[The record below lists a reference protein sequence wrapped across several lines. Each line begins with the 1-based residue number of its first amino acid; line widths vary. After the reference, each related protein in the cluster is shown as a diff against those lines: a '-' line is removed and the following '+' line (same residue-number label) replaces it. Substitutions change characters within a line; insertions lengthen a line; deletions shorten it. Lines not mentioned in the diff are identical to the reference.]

1 MKKTL
6 LFGFALG
13 MILSGCNKD
22 EDLNNAGTNGVS
34 FTSYMIGSRATD
46 TAWEPNDEIGV
57 YMQNAGSEGYANVNV
72 KYANSE
78 ADCNK
83 FTSTS
88 PITYPEGGTG
98 TVNFMAVY
106 PYNGDIAD
114 GNYTFTLA
122 DGDLSKNDIMYASAP
137 SIASGVTNVNLTF
150 QHKLSKIILQL
161 KDEQNNTVTGA
172 TVSID
177 NQCVNGVLNV
187 ADGTVSVAGD
197 ATYTSVLTF
206 AEGEN
211 GQYEVIVIPDEGR
224 EGRSIVITT
233 KEGNTYRCPIGS
245 IAFGNSQKYTFP
257 VSLQAPASSGG
268 ETIINL
274 EMGSLNIDDWDE
286 GKTVGWIVS
295 PDTDLTTTKTEKELA
310 TERQLAA
317 NGSVDIQPVSGMT
330 LVATDVYCIEYSRID
345 ASAAATLTVAP
356 LTQRSTDT
364 KEFSLPAGVT
374 EGKIVFAVGAF
385 TGGVTLSSDVDLTL
399 DVSVYSENES
409 EGGDTETPSEPG
421 EIEVWNGSITLEGWE
436 TGQSINYPS
445 DIFSQTTVDC
455 TLRFYYSEKQEGAQ
469 INFAGSETKDATDDL
484 GYVDI
489 PVTETM
495 INKLMG
501 NEWPFLN
508 GQNITITKIVL
519 IQPAGM

>member
-78 ADCNK
+78 SDCNK

-98 TVNFMAVY
+98 TVSFMAVY

-137 SIASGVTNVNLTF
+137 SIDSGVTNVDLTF

-161 KDEQNNTVTGA
+161 KDEQNSAVTGA

-177 NQCVNGVLNV
+177 NQCVSGVLNV
-187 ADGTVSVAGD
+187 ADGTVSVASD

-233 KEGNTYRCPIGS
+233 TEGNTYRCPIGS

-268 ETIINL
+268 ETIIDL
-274 EMGSLNIDDWDE
+274 GMGSLNIDDWND

-310 TERQLAA
+310 TAQQLTA
-317 NGSVDIQPVSGMT
+317 NGSLQIPASSMT
-330 LVATDVYCIEYSRID
+330 LAATDVYCIEYSRAD

-385 TGGVTLSSDVDLTL
+385 TGGVTLSSNVDLTL

-409 EGGDTETPSEPG
+409 EGGDTEIPSEPS
-421 EIEVWNGSITLEGWE
+421 EIEVWNGTHDLGNWNGTSV
-436 TGQSINYPS
+436 QYPS
-445 DIFSQTTVDC
+445 NILAQTTVGSI
-455 TLRFYYSEKQEGAQ
+455 LRFYYSEKQEGAQ
-469 INFAGSETKDATDDL
+469 IQFAGSETINVTDNL
-484 GYVDI
+484 GYVDM

-495 INKLMG
+495 INNLMG

>member
-57 YMQNAGSEGYANVNV
+57 YMQNAGTEGYANVNV

-78 ADCNK
+78 SDCNK

-137 SIASGVTNVNLTF
+137 SIASVVTNVDLTF

-161 KDEQNNTVTGA
+161 KDEQNNAVTGA

-177 NQCVNGVLNV
+177 NQCVSGALNV
-187 ADGTVSVAGD
+187 ADGTVSVASD
-197 ATYTSVLTF
+197 ATYTSVLAF

-233 KEGNTYRCPIGS
+233 TEGKTYRCPVGS

-274 EMGSLNIDDWDE
+274 EMGSLNIDNWDE

-310 TERQLAA
+310 TAQQLTA
-317 NGSVDIQPVSGMT
+317 NGSLQIPASSMT
-330 LVATDVYCIEYSRID
+330 LAATDVYCIEYSRTD

-385 TGGVTLSSDVDLTL
+385 TGGVTLSSNVNLTL
-399 DVSVYSENES
+399 DVSVYSKNES
-409 EGGDTETPSEPG
+409 EGGDTETPSVPG
-421 EIEVWNGSITLEGWE
+421 EIEVWNGTHDLGNWNGTSV
-436 TGQSINYPS
+436 QYPS
-445 DIFSQTTVDC
+445 NILAQTTVGSI
-455 TLRFYYSEKQEGAQ
+455 LRFYYSEKQEGAQ
-469 INFAGSETKDATDDL
+469 IQFADGSETIDVTDNL
-484 GYVDI
+484 GHVDI
-489 PVTETM
+489 LVTETRM
-495 INKLMG
+495 NSLQG
-501 NEWPFLN
+501 GWPYLN

>member
-13 MILSGCNKD
+13 LILSGCNKD

-78 ADCNK
+78 TDNDK
-83 FTSTS
+83 FTSES
-88 PITYPEGGTG
+88 PIIYSGGTG

-106 PYNGDIAD
+106 PYNENITD
-114 GNYTFTLA
+114 GSYTFTLA

-137 SIASGVTNVNLTF
+137 SIASGVTNVDLTF

-161 KDEQNNTVTGA
+161 RDDQNNAVTGA
-172 TVSID
+172 TVRID

-187 ADGTVSVAGD
+187 ADGVVSVAAD
-197 ATYTSVLTF
+197 AAYTSELTF

-233 KEGNTYRCPIGS
+233 KEEKTYRCPVGN

-274 EMGSLNIDDWDE
+274 EMGSLNIDDWKD

-295 PDTDLTTTKTEKELA
+295 PNTDLTTTKTEKELA
-310 TERQLAA
+310 TAQQLTA
-317 NGSVDIQPVSGMT
+317 NGSLQIPASSMT
-330 LVATDVYCIEYSRID
+330 LVATDVYCIEYSRTE

-364 KEFSLPAGVT
+364 KVFSLPAGVT

-409 EGGDTETPSEPG
+409 EGGDTETPSEPS
-421 EIEVWNGSITLEGWE
+421 EIEVWTGPHDLGDWNGTPVQYRSNILA
-436 TGQSINYPS
+436 
-445 DIFSQTTVDC
+445 QTTVGSI
-455 TLRFYYSEKQEGAQ
+455 LRFYYSEKQEGAQ
-469 INFAGSETKDATDDL
+469 IQFADGNETIDVTDNL
-484 GYVDI
+484 GHVDI
-489 PVTETM
+489 LVTETRM
-495 INKLMG
+495 DSLQEG
-501 NEWPFLN
+501 WPYLN
-508 GQNITITKIVL
+508 GKNMTVTKIVL
-519 IQPAGM
+519 IQPAEV

>member
-98 TVNFMAVY
+98 TVSFMAVY

-122 DGDLSKNDIMYASAP
+122 DGDLSKNDIMYTSAP
-137 SIASGVTNVNLTF
+137 SIDSGVTNVDLTF

-161 KDEQNNTVTGA
+161 KDEQNKAVTGA

-233 KEGNTYRCPIGS
+233 TEGKTYRCPVGS

-295 PDTDLTTTKTEKELA
+295 PDTELTTTKTEKELVTA
-310 TERQLAA
+310 QQLTA
-317 NGSVDIQPVSGMT
+317 NGSLQIPASSMT
-330 LVATDVYCIEYSRID
+330 LAATDVYCIEYSRAD

-364 KEFSLPAGVT
+364 KVFSLPAGVP

-385 TGGVTLSSDVDLTL
+385 TGGVTLSSDVNLTL

-409 EGGDTETPSEPG
+409 EGGDTETPSVPG
-421 EIEVWNGSITLEGWE
+421 EIEVWNGTHDLGNWNGTSV
-436 TGQSINYPS
+436 QYPS
-445 DIFSQTTVDC
+445 NILAQTTVGSI
-455 TLRFYYSEKQEGAQ
+455 LRFYYSEKQEGAQ
-469 INFAGSETKDATDDL
+469 IQFADGSETIDVTDNL
-484 GYVDI
+484 GHVDI
-489 PVTETM
+489 PVTEARM
-495 INKLMG
+495 SSLQEG
-501 NEWPFLN
+501 WPYLN

-519 IQPAGM
+519 IQPAEV

>member
-13 MILSGCNKD
+13 LILSGCNKD

-122 DGDLSKNDIMYASAP
+122 DGDLSENDIMYASAP

-161 KDEQNNTVTGA
+161 KDEQNNAVTGA

-177 NQCVNGVLNV
+177 NQCVSGALNV
-187 ADGTVSVAGD
+187 ADGTVSVASD
-197 ATYTSVLTF
+197 ATYTSVLAF

-233 KEGNTYRCPIGS
+233 TEGKTYRCPVGS

-274 EMGSLNIDDWDE
+274 EMGSLNIDNWDE

-310 TERQLAA
+310 TAQQLTA
-317 NGSVDIQPVSGMT
+317 NGSLQIPASSMT
-330 LVATDVYCIEYSRID
+330 LAATDVYCIEYSKTD

-385 TGGVTLSSDVDLTL
+385 TGGVTLSSNVNLTL
-399 DVSVYSENES
+399 DVSVYSKNES
-409 EGGDTETPSEPG
+409 EGGDTETPSVPG
-421 EIEVWNGSITLEGWE
+421 EIEVWNGTHDLGNWNGTSV
-436 TGQSINYPS
+436 QYPS
-445 DIFSQTTVDC
+445 NILAQTTVGSI
-455 TLRFYYSEKQEGAQ
+455 LRFYYSEKQEGAQ
-469 INFAGSETKDATDDL
+469 IQFADGSETIDVTDNL
-484 GYVDI
+484 GHVDI
-489 PVTETM
+489 LVTETRM
-495 INKLMG
+495 NNLQG
-501 NEWPFLN
+501 GWPYLN

>member
-13 MILSGCNKD
+13 LILSGCNKD

-161 KDEQNNTVTGA
+161 KDEQNNAVTGA

-177 NQCVNGVLNV
+177 NQCVNGALNV

-197 ATYTSVLTF
+197 ATYTSELTF

-211 GQYEVIVIPDEGR
+211 GHYEVIVIPDDGR

-233 KEGNTYRCPIGS
+233 TEGNTYRCPIGS

-257 VSLQAPASSGG
+257 VSLQASASSGG

-274 EMGSLNIDDWDE
+274 EMGSLKIDDWDE

-295 PDTDLTTTKTEKELA
+295 PDTELTTTKTEKELA
-310 TERQLAA
+310 TAQQLTA
-317 NGSVDIQPVSGMT
+317 NGSLQIPASSMT
-330 LVATDVYCIEYSRID
+330 LVATDVYCIEYSRTD

-409 EGGDTETPSEPG
+409 EGGDTETPSEPS
-421 EIEVWNGSITLEGWE
+421 EIVVWTGTHDLGNWNGTSVE
-436 TGQSINYPS
+436 YPS
-445 DIFSQTTVDC
+445 NILAQTTVGSI
-455 TLRFYYSEKQEGAQ
+455 LRFYYSEKQEGAQ
-469 INFAGSETKDATDDL
+469 IQFANETIDVTDNL
-484 GYVDI
+484 EYVDM
-489 PVTETM
+489 PVTEKM
-495 INKLMG
+495 INNLIG

-508 GQNITITKIVL
+508 GQNITVTKIVL
-519 IQPAGM
+519 IRPAEV

>member
-13 MILSGCNKD
+13 LILSGCNKD

-46 TAWEPNDEIGV
+46 TAWELNDEIGV

-83 FTSTS
+83 FTSAS
-88 PITYPEGGTG
+88 PIIYSGGTG
-98 TVNFMAVY
+98 NVNFMAVY

-137 SIASGVTNVNLTF
+137 SIASGVTNVDLTF

-161 KDEQNNTVTGA
+161 KDEQNNAVTDA

-177 NQCVNGVLNV
+177 NQCVNGALNV
-187 ADGTVSVAGD
+187 ADGTVSVESD

-233 KEGNTYRCPIGS
+233 TEGNTYRCPIGS

-268 ETIINL
+268 ETIIKL

-295 PDTDLTTTKTEKELA
+295 PDTELTTTKTEKELVTA
-310 TERQLAA
+310 RQLDA
-317 NGSVDIQPVSGMT
+317 NGAVDIQPVSGMT
-330 LVATDVYCIEYSRID
+330 LVATDVYCIEYSRTD

-385 TGGVTLSSDVDLTL
+385 TGGVTLSSNVDLTL

-409 EGGDTETPSEPG
+409 EGGDTETPSEPS
-421 EIEVWNGSITLEGWE
+421 EIEVWNGSITLEGWN
-436 TGQSINYPS
+436 TGESINYPS
-445 DIFSQTTVDC
+445 DIFSQTTVGSI
-455 TLRFYYSEKQEGAQ
+455 LRFYYSEKQEGAQ
-469 INFAGSETKDATDDL
+469 IQFADSNETINVTDDEH
-484 GYVDI
+484 VDI
-489 PVTETM
+489 PVTEARM
-495 INKLMG
+495 SSLQEG
-501 NEWPFLN
+501 WPYLN
-508 GQNITITKIVL
+508 GQNITVTKIVL
-519 IQPAGM
+519 IIQPAGM

>member
-122 DGDLSKNDIMYASAP
+122 DGDLSKNDIMYASSP

-161 KDEQNNTVTGA
+161 KDEQNKAVTGA

-197 ATYTSVLTF
+197 ATYTSVLAF

-268 ETIINL
+268 ETSINL
-274 EMGSLNIDDWDE
+274 EMGSLNIDDWND

-295 PDTDLTTTKTEKELA
+295 PDTELTTTKTEKELVTA
-310 TERQLAA
+310 QQLTA
-317 NGSVDIQPVSGMT
+317 NGSLQIPASSMT
-330 LVATDVYCIEYSRID
+330 LAATDVYCIEYSRAD

-364 KEFSLPAGVT
+364 KEFSLPLGVT

-385 TGGVTLSSDVDLTL
+385 TGGVTLSSNVNLTL

-409 EGGDTETPSEPG
+409 EGGDTETPSVPG
-421 EIEVWNGSITLEGWE
+421 EIEVWNGTHDLGNWNGTSVE
-436 TGQSINYPS
+436 YPS
-445 DIFSQTTVDC
+445 NILAQTTVGSI
-455 TLRFYYSEKQEGAQ
+455 LRFYYSEKQEGAQ
-469 INFAGSETKDATDDL
+469 IQFADSKTIDVTGNL
-484 GYVDI
+484 GYVDM

-495 INKLMG
+495 INSLQG
-501 NEWPFLN
+501 GWTFLN

>member
-13 MILSGCNKD
+13 LILSGCNKD

-122 DGDLSKNDIMYASAP
+122 DGDLSENDIMYASAP

-161 KDEQNNTVTGA
+161 KDEQNNAVTGA

-177 NQCVNGVLNV
+177 NQCVNGALNV

-197 ATYTSVLTF
+197 ATYTSELTF

-211 GQYEVIVIPDEGR
+211 GHYEVIVIPDDGR

-233 KEGNTYRCPIGS
+233 TEGKTYRCPVGS

-257 VSLQAPASSGG
+257 VYLQAPASSGG

-274 EMGSLNIDDWDE
+274 EMGSLNIDNWDE

-310 TERQLAA
+310 TAQQLTA
-317 NGSVDIQPVSGMT
+317 NGSLQIPVSSMT
-330 LVATDVYCIEYSRID
+330 LAATDVYCIEYSRTD

-385 TGGVTLSSDVDLTL
+385 TGGVTLSSNVNLTL
-399 DVSVYSENES
+399 DVSVYSKNES
-409 EGGDTETPSEPG
+409 EGGDTETPSVPG
-421 EIEVWNGSITLEGWE
+421 EIEVWNGTHDLGNWNGTSV
-436 TGQSINYPS
+436 QYPS
-445 DIFSQTTVDC
+445 NILAQTTVGSI
-455 TLRFYYSEKQEGAQ
+455 LRFYYSEKQEGAQ
-469 INFAGSETKDATDDL
+469 IQFADGSETIDVTDNL
-484 GYVDI
+484 GHVDI
-489 PVTETM
+489 LVTETRM
-495 INKLMG
+495 NSLQG
-501 NEWPFLN
+501 GWPYLN

>member
-13 MILSGCNKD
+13 LILSGCNKD

-78 ADCNK
+78 ADCNQ

-122 DGDLSKNDIMYASAP
+122 DGDLSENDIMYAPAP
-137 SIASGVTNVNLTF
+137 SIASGVTNVDLTF

-161 KDEQNNTVTGA
+161 KDEQNKAVTGA

-177 NQCVNGVLNV
+177 NQCVHGALNV

-233 KEGNTYRCPIGS
+233 TEGNTYRCPIGS

-268 ETIINL
+268 ETIIKL
-274 EMGSLNIDDWDE
+274 EMGSLNIDDWVE

-295 PDTDLTTTKTEKELA
+295 PDTELTTTKTEKELA
-310 TERQLAA
+310 TAEQLTA
-317 NGSVDIQPVSGMT
+317 NGSLPISASSMT
-330 LVATDVYCIEYSRID
+330 LAATDVYCIEYSRTD

-409 EGGDTETPSEPG
+409 EGGDTETPSEPS
-421 EIEVWNGSITLEGWE
+421 EIVVWTGKGALVGWKGISIPYTEDML
-436 TGQSINYPS
+436 
-445 DIFSQTTVDC
+445 SQTTVDC

-469 INFAGSETKDATDDL
+469 IQFAGSETIDVTDNL
-484 GYVDI
+484 EYVDM
-489 PVTETM
+489 PVTEKM
-495 INKLMG
+495 INNLIG

-508 GQNITITKIVL
+508 GQNITVTKIVL
-519 IQPAGM
+519 IQPA

>member
-13 MILSGCNKD
+13 LILSGCNKD

-78 ADCNK
+78 ADNNK
-83 FTSTS
+83 FTSAS
-88 PITYPEGGTG
+88 PIIYSGGTG

-106 PYNGDIAD
+106 PYNENITD
-114 GNYTFTLA
+114 GSYTFTLA

-137 SIASGVTNVNLTF
+137 SIASGVTNVDLTF

-161 KDEQNNTVTGA
+161 RDDQNNAVTGA
-172 TVSID
+172 TVRID

-187 ADGTVSVAGD
+187 ADGVVSVAAD
-197 ATYTSVLTF
+197 ATYTSELTF

-233 KEGNTYRCPIGS
+233 TEGNTYRCPVGS
-245 IAFGNSQKYTFP
+245 ITFGNSQKYTFP

-274 EMGSLNIDDWDE
+274 EMVSLNIDDWND

-295 PDTDLTTTKTEKELA
+295 PNTELTTTKTEKELA
-310 TERQLAA
+310 TAQELTA
-317 NGSVDIQPVSGMT
+317 NGSLQISASSMT
-330 LVATDVYCIEYSRID
+330 LVATDVYCIEYLRTD

-364 KEFSLPAGVT
+364 KEFSLPLDVT

-385 TGGVTLSSDVDLTL
+385 TGGVTLSSNVDLTL

-409 EGGDTETPSEPG
+409 EGGDTETPSEPS

-445 DIFSQTTVDC
+445 DIFSQTTVGSI
-455 TLRFYYSEKQEGAQ
+455 LRFYYSEKQEGAQ
-469 INFAGSETKDATDDL
+469 IQFADGNETINVTDDEH
-484 GYVDI
+484 VDI
-489 PVTETM
+489 PVTEARM
-495 INKLMG
+495 SSLQG
-501 NEWPFLN
+501 GWPYLN
-508 GQNITITKIVL
+508 GQNITVTRIVL
-519 IQPAGM
+519 IQPAEV

>member
-13 MILSGCNKD
+13 LILSGCNKD

-57 YMQNAGSEGYANVNV
+57 YMQNAGTEGYANVNV

-122 DGDLSKNDIMYASAP
+122 DGDLSENDIMYASAP

-161 KDEQNNTVTGA
+161 KDEQNNAVTGA

-177 NQCVNGVLNV
+177 NQCVSGALNV
-187 ADGTVSVAGD
+187 ADGTVSVASD
-197 ATYTSVLTF
+197 ATYTSVLAF

-233 KEGNTYRCPIGS
+233 TEGKTYRCPVGS

-274 EMGSLNIDDWDE
+274 EMGSLNIDNWDE

-295 PDTDLTTTKTEKELA
+295 LDTDLTTTKTEKELA
-310 TERQLAA
+310 TAQQLTA
-317 NGSVDIQPVSGMT
+317 NGSLQIPASSMT
-330 LVATDVYCIEYSRID
+330 LAATDVYCIEYSRTD

-385 TGGVTLSSDVDLTL
+385 TGGVTLSSNVNLTL
-399 DVSVYSENES
+399 DVSVYSKNES
-409 EGGDTETPSEPG
+409 EGGDTETPSVPG
-421 EIEVWNGSITLEGWE
+421 EIEVWNGTHDLGNWNGTSV
-436 TGQSINYPS
+436 QYPS
-445 DIFSQTTVDC
+445 NILAQTTVGSI
-455 TLRFYYSEKQEGAQ
+455 LRFYYSEKQEGAQ
-469 INFAGSETKDATDDL
+469 IQFADGSETIDVTDNL
-484 GYVDI
+484 GHVDI
-489 PVTETM
+489 LVTETRM
-495 INKLMG
+495 NSLQG
-501 NEWPFLN
+501 GWPYLN

>member
-1 MKKTL
+1 
-6 LFGFALG
+6 
-13 MILSGCNKD
+13 
-22 EDLNNAGTNGVS
+22 
-34 FTSYMIGSRATD
+34 MIGSRATD

-98 TVNFMAVY
+98 TVRFMAVY

-122 DGDLSKNDIMYASAP
+122 DGDLSENDIMYASAP
-137 SIASGVTNVNLTF
+137 SITSGVTNVNLTF

-161 KDEQNNTVTGA
+161 KDEQNNAVTDA

-177 NQCVNGVLNV
+177 NQCVNGALNV
-187 ADGTVSVAGD
+187 ADGTVSVASD
-197 ATYTSVLTF
+197 ATYTSVLAF

-211 GQYEVIVIPDEGR
+211 GQYEVIVIPDDGR

-233 KEGNTYRCPIGS
+233 TEGNTYRCPIGS

-274 EMGSLNIDDWDE
+274 EMGPLNIDDWDE

-295 PDTDLTTTKTEKELA
+295 PDTELTTTKTEKELVTA
-310 TERQLAA
+310 QQLTA
-317 NGSVDIQPVSGMT
+317 NGSLQIPASSMT
-330 LVATDVYCIEYSRID
+330 LAATDVYCIEYSRTD

-364 KEFSLPAGVT
+364 KVFSLPAGVP

-385 TGGVTLSSDVDLTL
+385 TGGVTLSSDVNLTL

-421 EIEVWNGSITLEGWE
+421 EIEVW
-436 TGQSINYPS
+436 TGTRALVDWGTGI
-445 DIFSQTTVDC
+445 DIPYTVDMLSQTTVGC
-455 TLRFYYSEKQEGAQ
+455 TLRFYYTERQEGAQ
-469 INFAGSETKDATDDL
+469 IQFANSKTIDVTGNL
-484 GYVDI
+484 GYVDM

-495 INKLMG
+495 ISNLTGKG
-501 NEWPFLN
+501 WLN
-508 GQNITITKIVL
+508 GKNMTVTKIVL
-519 IQPAGM
+519 IQPAEV

>member
-13 MILSGCNKD
+13 LILSGCNKD

-78 ADCNK
+78 VDNNK
-83 FTSTS
+83 FISAS

-98 TVNFMAVY
+98 TVSFMAVY
-106 PYNGDIAD
+106 PYNGNITD

-122 DGDLSKNDIMYASAP
+122 DGDLSENDIMYASAP
-137 SIASGVTNVNLTF
+137 SIASGVTNVDLTF

-161 KDEQNNTVTGA
+161 RDEQNNAVTGA
-172 TVSID
+172 TVRID

-187 ADGTVSVAGD
+187 ADGVVSVAAD

-233 KEGNTYRCPIGS
+233 TEGNTYRCPIGS

-274 EMGSLNIDDWDE
+274 EMGSLNIDDWND

-295 PDTDLTTTKTEKELA
+295 PNTDLTTTKTEKELA
-310 TERQLAA
+310 IAQQLTA
-317 NGSVDIQPVSGMT
+317 NGSLQIPASSMT
-330 LVATDVYCIEYSRID
+330 LAATDVYCIEYSRTD

-364 KEFSLPAGVT
+364 KEFSLPLDVT

-385 TGGVTLSSDVDLTL
+385 TGGVTLSSNVDLTL

-409 EGGDTETPSEPG
+409 EGGDTETPSEPS
-421 EIEVWNGSITLEGWE
+421 EIVIWTGTHDLVNWNGKSVQYSSNILA
-436 TGQSINYPS
+436 
-445 DIFSQTTVDC
+445 QTTVGSI
-455 TLRFYYSEKQEGAQ
+455 LRFYYSKKQEGAQ
-469 INFAGSETKDATDDL
+469 IQFANSKTIDVTDNL
-484 GYVDI
+484 EYVDM
-489 PVTETM
+489 PVTQEM
-495 INKLMG
+495 ITTLTE
-501 NEWPFLN
+501 NEWTYLN
-508 GQNITITKIVL
+508 GKNMTVTKIVL
-519 IQPAGM
+519 IRPAEA

>member
-13 MILSGCNKD
+13 LILSGCNKD

-83 FTSTS
+83 FTSAS

-122 DGDLSKNDIMYASAP
+122 DDDLSENDIMYASVP

-161 KDEQNNTVTGA
+161 KDEQNNAVTGA

-177 NQCVNGVLNV
+177 NQCVNGALNV

-233 KEGNTYRCPIGS
+233 TEGNTYRCPIGS

-274 EMGSLNIDDWDE
+274 GMGSLNIDDWND

-295 PDTDLTTTKTEKELA
+295 PDTELTTTKTEKELA
-310 TERQLAA
+310 TTQQLTA

-330 LVATDVYCIEYSRID
+330 LVATDVYCIEYSRTD
-345 ASAAATLTVAP
+345 ASAAATFTVAP

-364 KEFSLPAGVT
+364 KEFSLPLGVT

-385 TGGVTLSSDVDLTL
+385 TGGVTLSSNVDLTL

-409 EGGDTETPSEPG
+409 EGGDTETPSEPS
-421 EIEVWNGSITLEGWE
+421 EIEIWTGTLVFGDWAKGESIHYT
-436 TGQSINYPS
+436 S
-445 DIFSQTTVDC
+445 DILSNTALGC
-455 TLRFYYSEKQEGAQ
+455 KLRFYYSDMQEGAQ
-469 INFAGSETKDATDDL
+469 VNFLGKLMDVVDDGL
-484 GYVDI
+484 GYADM
-489 PVTETM
+489 PVTQEM
-495 INKLMG
+495 ITTLTG
-501 NEWPFLN
+501 NEWPYLN
-508 GQNITITKIVL
+508 GKNMTVTKIVL
-519 IQPAGM
+519 IQPAEV

>member
-13 MILSGCNKD
+13 LILSGCNKD

-78 ADCNK
+78 ADCNE

-98 TVNFMAVY
+98 TVKFMAVY
-106 PYNGDIAD
+106 PYNGNITD

-122 DGDLSKNDIMYASAP
+122 DGDLSENDIMYASAP
-137 SIASGVTNVNLTF
+137 SIASGVTNVDLTF

-161 KDEQNNTVTGA
+161 KDEQNNAVTGA
-172 TVSID
+172 TVRID
-177 NQCVNGVLNV
+177 NQCVSGALNV
-187 ADGTVSVAGD
+187 ADGVVSVAAD
-197 ATYTSVLTF
+197 ATYTSELTF

-233 KEGNTYRCPIGS
+233 TEGKIYRCPVGN
-245 IAFGNSQKYTFP
+245 IAFGNSRKYTFP

-268 ETIINL
+268 ETIIKL
-274 EMGSLNIDDWDE
+274 EMVSLNIDDWDE

-295 PDTDLTTTKTEKELA
+295 PDTELTTTKTKKELA
-310 TERQLAA
+310 TAQQLAA

-330 LVATDVYCIEYSRID
+330 LAATDVYCIEYSKTD

-409 EGGDTETPSEPG
+409 EGGDTETPSEPS
-421 EIEVWNGSITLEGWE
+421 EIEVW
-436 TGQSINYPS
+436 TGTRALVDWGTGINIPYTE
-445 DIFSQTTVDC
+445 DMLSQTTVGC
-455 TLRFYYSEKQEGAQ
+455 TLRFYYSERQDGAQ
-469 INFAGSETKDATDDL
+469 IQFADSETIDVTDNL
-484 GYVDI
+484 EYVDM
-489 PVTETM
+489 PVTEKM
-495 INKLMG
+495 ISNLTG
-501 NEWPFLN
+501 DGWLN
-508 GQNITITKIVL
+508 GQNITVTKIVL
-519 IQPAGM
+519 IQPAEV

>member
-13 MILSGCNKD
+13 LILSGCNKD

-78 ADCNK
+78 AACNK

-98 TVNFMAVY
+98 TVSFMAVY

-122 DGDLSKNDIMYASAP
+122 DGDLSKNDIMYADAP
-137 SIASGVTNVNLTF
+137 SIASGVTNVDLTF

-161 KDEQNNTVTGA
+161 KDEQNNAVKGA
-172 TVSID
+172 TVRID

-187 ADGTVSVAGD
+187 ADGTVSVASD
-197 ATYTSVLTF
+197 AAYTSVLTF

-233 KEGNTYRCPIGS
+233 KEEKTYRCPVGN

-268 ETIINL
+268 ETIIKL
-274 EMGSLNIDDWDE
+274 EMGSLDIDDWGE

-295 PDTDLTTTKTEKELA
+295 PDTELTTTKTEKELA
-310 TERQLAA
+310 TAKQLAA
-317 NGSVDIQPVSGMT
+317 NGSVDIHPVSSMT
-330 LVATDVYCIEYSRID
+330 LAATDVYCIEYSRTTD

-409 EGGDTETPSEPG
+409 EGGDTETPSEPS
-421 EIEVWNGSITLEGWE
+421 EIEVWTGPHDLVNWNGTSVQYRSNILA
-436 TGQSINYPS
+436 
-445 DIFSQTTVDC
+445 QTTVGSI
-455 TLRFYYSEKQEGAQ
+455 LRFYYSEKQEGAQ
-469 INFAGSETKDATDDL
+469 IQFAGETIDVTDDL
-484 GYVDI
+484 EYVDM
-489 PVTETM
+489 PVTQEM
-495 INKLMG
+495 ITTLTDD
-501 NEWPFLN
+501 EWTFLN
-508 GQNITITKIVL
+508 GQNITVTRIVLL
-519 IQPAGM
+519 IQPAEV

>member
-13 MILSGCNKD
+13 LILSGCNKD

-122 DGDLSKNDIMYASAP
+122 DGDLSKNDIMYAATP
-137 SIASGVTNVNLTF
+137 SIDSGVTNVSLTF

-161 KDEQNNTVTGA
+161 KDEQNNAVTGA
-172 TVSID
+172 TVRID
-177 NQCVNGVLNV
+177 NQCVSGALNV
-187 ADGTVSVAGD
+187 ADGTVSVASD
-197 ATYTSVLTF
+197 ATYTSELTF

-233 KEGNTYRCPIGS
+233 TGGKTYRCPVGS

-295 PDTDLTTTKTEKELA
+295 PDTKLTTTKTEKELA
-310 TERQLAA
+310 TAQQLTA
-317 NGSVDIQPVSGMT
+317 NGSLQIPASSMT
-330 LVATDVYCIEYSRID
+330 LAATDVYCIEYSRID

-409 EGGDTETPSEPG
+409 EGGDTETPSEPS
-421 EIEVWNGSITLEGWE
+421 EIEIWTGPHDLGDWNGTPV
-436 TGQSINYPS
+436 QYPS
-445 DIFSQTTVDC
+445 NILAQTTVGSI
-455 TLRFYYSEKQEGAQ
+455 LRFYYSEKQEGAQ
-469 INFAGSETKDATDDL
+469 IQFADGNETIDVTDNL
-484 GYVDI
+484 GHVDI
-489 PVTETM
+489 LVTETRM
-495 INKLMG
+495 DSLQEG
-501 NEWPFLN
+501 WPYLN
-508 GQNITITKIVL
+508 GKNMTVTKIVL
-519 IQPAGM
+519 IQPAEV

>member
-13 MILSGCNKD
+13 LILSGCNKD

-88 PITYPEGGTG
+88 PITYSGGGTG
-98 TVNFMAVY
+98 TVSFMAVY
-106 PYNGDIAD
+106 PYNGNITD

-137 SIASGVTNVNLTF
+137 SIASGVTNVDLTF

-161 KDEQNNTVTGA
+161 KDEQNNAVTGA

-177 NQCVNGVLNV
+177 NQCVSGVLNV
-187 ADGTVSVAGD
+187 ADGTVSVASD
-197 ATYTSVLTF
+197 ATYTSVLAF

-233 KEGNTYRCPIGS
+233 TEGKTYRCPVGS

-257 VSLQAPASSGG
+257 VYLQAPASSGG

-274 EMGSLNIDDWDE
+274 EMGSLNIDNWDE

-310 TERQLAA
+310 TAQQLTA
-317 NGSVDIQPVSGMT
+317 NGSLQIPVSSMT
-330 LVATDVYCIEYSRID
+330 LAATDVYCIEYSRTD

-385 TGGVTLSSDVDLTL
+385 TGGVTLSSNVNLTL
-399 DVSVYSENES
+399 DVSVYSKNES
-409 EGGDTETPSEPG
+409 EGGDTETPSVPG
-421 EIEVWNGSITLEGWE
+421 EIEVWNGTHDLGNWNGTSV
-436 TGQSINYPS
+436 QYPS
-445 DIFSQTTVDC
+445 NILAQTTVGSI
-455 TLRFYYSEKQEGAQ
+455 LRFYYSEKQEGAQ
-469 INFAGSETKDATDDL
+469 IQFADGSETIDVTDNL
-484 GYVDI
+484 GHVDI
-489 PVTETM
+489 LVTEIRM
-495 INKLMG
+495 NSLQG
-501 NEWPFLN
+501 GWPYLN

>member
-13 MILSGCNKD
+13 LILSGCNKD

-57 YMQNAGSEGYANVNV
+57 YMQNAGTEGYANVNV

-78 ADCNK
+78 ADNNK
-83 FTSTS
+83 FISAS
-88 PITYPEGGTG
+88 PITYSGGGTG
-98 TVNFMAVY
+98 TVSFMAVY
-106 PYNGDIAD
+106 PYNGNITD

-122 DGDLSKNDIMYASAP
+122 DGDLSENDIMYASAP

-161 KDEQNNTVTGA
+161 KDDQNNPVTGA
-172 TVSID
+172 MVSID
-177 NQCVNGVLNV
+177 NQCVSGALNV

-197 ATYTSVLTF
+197 ATYTSVLAF

-233 KEGNTYRCPIGS
+233 REGNTYRCPIGS

-268 ETIINL
+268 ETIIDL
-274 EMGSLNIDDWDE
+274 DMVSLNIDDWND

-295 PDTDLTTTKTEKELA
+295 PNTDLTTTKTEKELA
-310 TERQLAA
+310 TAQQLTA
-317 NGSVDIQPVSGMT
+317 NESLQIPASSMT
-330 LVATDVYCIEYSRID
+330 LAATDVYCIEYSRTTD

-364 KEFSLPAGVT
+364 KVFSLPAGVT

-385 TGGVTLSSDVDLTL
+385 TGGVTLSSNVDLTL

-409 EGGDTETPSEPG
+409 EGGDTETPSEPS
-421 EIEVWNGSITLEGWE
+421 EIEVWTGTHDLGNWNGTSV
-436 TGQSINYPS
+436 QYPS
-445 DIFSQTTVDC
+445 NILAQTTVGSI
-455 TLRFYYSEKQEGAQ
+455 LRFYYSEKQEGAQ
-469 INFAGSETKDATDDL
+469 IQFADGNETIDVTDNL
-484 GYVDI
+484 GHVDI
-489 PVTETM
+489 LVTETRM
-495 INKLMG
+495 DSLQG
-501 NEWPFLN
+501 GWPYLN
-508 GQNITITKIVL
+508 GQNITVTKIVL
-519 IQPAGM
+519 IQPAEV

>member
-13 MILSGCNKD
+13 LILSGCNKD

-78 ADCNK
+78 TDNNT
-83 FTSTS
+83 FTSDS

-98 TVNFMAVY
+98 TVSFMAVY

-122 DGDLSKNDIMYASAP
+122 DGDLSENDIMYASVP
-137 SIASGVTNVNLTF
+137 SIASGVTNVDLTF

-161 KDEQNNTVTGA
+161 KDEQNNAVTGA

-177 NQCVNGVLNV
+177 NQCVSGALNV
-187 ADGTVSVAGD
+187 ADGTVSVASD

-233 KEGNTYRCPIGS
+233 TEGTYRCPIGS

-274 EMGSLNIDDWDE
+274 EMGSLNIDDWNE

-295 PDTDLTTTKTEKELA
+295 PDTKLTTTKTEKKLA
-310 TERQLAA
+310 TAQQLTA
-317 NGSVDIQPVSGMT
+317 NGSLPIPASSMT
-330 LVATDVYCIEYSRID
+330 LAATDVYCIEYSRID

-364 KEFSLPAGVT
+364 KEFSLPLGVI

-385 TGGVTLSSDVDLTL
+385 TGGVTLSSNVDLTL

-409 EGGDTETPSEPG
+409 EGGDTETPSEPS
-421 EIEVWNGSITLEGWE
+421 EIEVWTGPHDLGNWNGASVQYRSNILA
-436 TGQSINYPS
+436 
-445 DIFSQTTVDC
+445 QTTVGSI
-455 TLRFYYSEKQEGAQ
+455 LRFYYSEKQEGAQ
-469 INFAGSETKDATDDL
+469 IQFAGETIDVTDNLEYVDMPVTQEMITTLTDD
-484 GYVDI
+484 
-489 PVTETM
+489 
-495 INKLMG
+495 
-501 NEWPFLN
+501 EWTFLN
-508 GQNITITKIVL
+508 GQNITVTRIVLL
-519 IQPAGM
+519 IQPAEV

>member
-13 MILSGCNKD
+13 LILSGCNKD

-122 DGDLSKNDIMYASAP
+122 DGDLSENDIMYASAP

-161 KDEQNNTVTGA
+161 KDEQNNAVTGA

-177 NQCVNGVLNV
+177 NQCVSGALNV
-187 ADGTVSVAGD
+187 ADGTVSVASD
-197 ATYTSVLTF
+197 ATYTSVLAF

-233 KEGNTYRCPIGS
+233 TEGKTYRCPVGS

-274 EMGSLNIDDWDE
+274 EMGSLNIDNWDE

-310 TERQLAA
+310 TAQQLTA
-317 NGSVDIQPVSGMT
+317 NGSLQIPASSMT
-330 LVATDVYCIEYSRID
+330 LAATDVYCIEYSRTD

-385 TGGVTLSSDVDLTL
+385 TGGVTLSSDVNLTL
-399 DVSVYSENES
+399 DVSVYSKNES
-409 EGGDTETPSEPG
+409 EGGDTETPSVPG
-421 EIEVWNGSITLEGWE
+421 EIEVWNGTHDLGNWNGTSVE
-436 TGQSINYPS
+436 YPS
-445 DIFSQTTVDC
+445 NILAQTTVGSI
-455 TLRFYYSEKQEGAQ
+455 LRFYYSEKQEGAQ
-469 INFAGSETKDATDDL
+469 IQFADDSETIDVTDNL
-484 GYVDI
+484 GHVDI
-489 PVTETM
+489 LVTEARM
-495 INKLMG
+495 NSLQKG
-501 NEWPFLN
+501 WPYLN
-508 GQNITITKIVL
+508 GQNMTVTKIVL
-519 IQPAGM
+519 IQPAEV

>member
-13 MILSGCNKD
+13 LILSGCNKD

-78 ADCNK
+78 ADCNQ

-88 PITYPEGGTG
+88 SITYPEGGTG

-106 PYNGDIAD
+106 PYNGNITD

-137 SIASGVTNVNLTF
+137 SIASGVTNVDLTF

-161 KDEQNNTVTGA
+161 KDEQNNAVTGA
-172 TVSID
+172 TVRID

-187 ADGTVSVAGD
+187 ADGTVSVAGN

-233 KEGNTYRCPIGS
+233 TEGKTYRCPVGS

-274 EMGSLNIDDWDE
+274 GMGSLNIDDWID

-295 PDTDLTTTKTEKELA
+295 PNTDLTTTKTEKELA
-310 TERQLAA
+310 TAQPLTA
-317 NGSVDIQPVSGMT
+317 NGSLQIPASSMT
-330 LVATDVYCIEYSRID
+330 LAATDVYCIEYSRTTD

-385 TGGVTLSSDVDLTL
+385 TGGVTLSSNVNLTL

-409 EGGDTETPSEPG
+409 EGGDTETPSEPS
-421 EIEVWNGSITLEGWE
+421 EIEVWNGSITLEGWK

-445 DIFSQTTVDC
+445 DIFLQTTVDSI
-455 TLRFYYSEKQEGAQ
+455 LRFYYSEKQEGAQ
-469 INFAGSETKDATDDL
+469 IQFAYDKETIDVTDNL
-484 GYVDI
+484 GHVDI
-489 PVTETM
+489 PVTEARM
-495 INKLMG
+495 SSLQG
-501 NEWPFLN
+501 GWPYLN
-508 GQNITITKIVL
+508 GQNITVTKIVL

>member
-13 MILSGCNKD
+13 LILSGCNKD

-122 DGDLSKNDIMYASAP
+122 DSDLSKNDIMYAPAP
-137 SIASGVTNVNLTF
+137 SIASGVTNVSLTF

-161 KDEQNNTVTGA
+161 KDEQNNAVTGA
-172 TVSID
+172 TVRID
-177 NQCVNGVLNV
+177 NQCVNGALNV
-187 ADGTVSVAGD
+187 ADGTVSVASD
-197 ATYTSVLTF
+197 ATYTSELTF

-233 KEGNTYRCPIGS
+233 TEGNTYRCPVGS

-274 EMGSLNIDDWDE
+274 EMGSLDIDDWDE

-295 PDTDLTTTKTEKELA
+295 PDTYLTTTKTEKELVTA
-310 TERQLAA
+310 LQLDA

-330 LVATDVYCIEYSRID
+330 LVATDVYCIEYSRTD

-364 KEFSLPAGVT
+364 KEFSLPLSVT

-385 TGGVTLSSDVDLTL
+385 TGGVTLSSNVDLTL

-409 EGGDTETPSEPG
+409 EGGDTETPSVSG
-421 EIEVWNGSITLEGWE
+421 EIEVWNGTHDLGNWNGTSV
-436 TGQSINYPS
+436 QYPS
-445 DIFSQTTVDC
+445 NILAQTTVGSI
-455 TLRFYYSEKQEGAQ
+455 LRFYYSEKQEGAQ
-469 INFAGSETKDATDDL
+469 IQFADGNETINVTDDEH
-484 GYVDI
+484 VDI
-489 PVTETM
+489 PVTEARM
-495 INKLMG
+495 SSLQG
-501 NEWPFLN
+501 GWPYLN
-508 GQNITITKIVL
+508 GQNITVTRIVL
-519 IQPAGM
+519 IQPAEV

>member
-13 MILSGCNKD
+13 LILSGCNKD

-122 DGDLSKNDIMYASAP
+122 DGDLSKNDIMYATAP

-161 KDEQNNTVTGA
+161 KDEQNNAVTGA
-172 TVSID
+172 TVRID
-177 NQCVNGVLNV
+177 NQCVNGALNV
-187 ADGTVSVAGD
+187 ADGTVSVASD

-211 GQYEVIVIPDEGR
+211 GQYEVIVIPDDGR

-233 KEGNTYRCPIGS
+233 TEGNTYRCPIGS
-245 IAFGNSQKYTFP
+245 IAFGNSRKYTFP

-268 ETIINL
+268 ETIIKL

-295 PDTDLTTTKTEKELA
+295 PGTELITTTKTEKKLA
-310 TERQLAA
+310 TARQLAA
-317 NGSVDIQPVSGMT
+317 DGAEDIQPVSGMT
-330 LVATDVYCIEYSRID
+330 LAATDVYCIEYSRTD

-364 KEFSLPAGVT
+364 KVFSLPAGVT

-385 TGGVTLSSDVDLTL
+385 TGGVTLSSNVDLTL

-409 EGGDTETPSEPG
+409 EGGDTETPSEPS
-421 EIEVWNGSITLEGWE
+421 EIEVW
-436 TGQSINYPS
+436 TGTQALVDWGTGINIPYTE
-445 DIFSQTTVDC
+445 DMLLQTTVGC
-455 TLRFYYSEKQEGAQ
+455 TLRFYYSERQDGAQ
-469 INFAGSETKDATDDL
+469 IQFANSETIDVTDNL
-484 GYVDI
+484 EYVDM

-495 INKLMG
+495 INNLTGKG
-501 NEWPFLN
+501 WLN
-508 GQNITITKIVL
+508 GKNITVTKIVL
-519 IQPAGM
+519 IQPA

>member
-13 MILSGCNKD
+13 LILSGCNKD

-88 PITYPEGGTG
+88 PITYSGGGTG
-98 TVNFMAVY
+98 TVSFMAVY
-106 PYNGDIAD
+106 PYNGNITD

-137 SIASGVTNVNLTF
+137 SIASSVTNVDLTF

-161 KDEQNNTVTGA
+161 KDEQNSAVTGA

-177 NQCVNGVLNV
+177 NQCVSGVLNV
-187 ADGTVSVAGD
+187 ADGTVSVASD

-233 KEGNTYRCPIGS
+233 TEGNTYRCPIGS

-268 ETIINL
+268 ETIIDL
-274 EMGSLNIDDWDE
+274 GMGSLNIDDWND

-310 TERQLAA
+310 TAQQLTA
-317 NGSVDIQPVSGMT
+317 NESLQIPVSSMT
-330 LVATDVYCIEYSRID
+330 LAATDVYCIEYSRAD

-364 KEFSLPAGVT
+364 KVFSLPAGVT
-374 EGKIVFAVGAF
+374 EGKIVFAVGTF
-385 TGGVTLSSDVDLTL
+385 TGGVTLSSNVDLTL

-409 EGGDTETPSEPG
+409 EGGDTEIPSEPS
-421 EIEVWNGSITLEGWE
+421 EIEVW
-436 TGQSINYPS
+436 TGTRALVDWNTGINIPYTV
-445 DIFSQTTVDC
+445 DMLSQTTVGC
-455 TLRFYYSEKQEGAQ
+455 TLRFYYTERQEGAQ
-469 INFAGSETKDATDDL
+469 IQFADSETINVTDNL
-484 GYVDI
+484 GYVDM
-489 PVTETM
+489 PVTEKM
-495 INKLMG
+495 ISNLTG
-501 NEWPFLN
+501 QGWLN
-508 GQNITITKIVL
+508 GKNMTVTKIVL

>member
-13 MILSGCNKD
+13 LILSGCNKD

-122 DGDLSKNDIMYASAP
+122 DGDLSENDIMYAPAP
-137 SIASGVTNVNLTF
+137 SIASGVTNVSLTF

-161 KDEQNNTVTGA
+161 RDDQNNAVTGA
-172 TVSID
+172 TVRID
-177 NQCVNGVLNV
+177 NQCVNGALNV
-187 ADGTVSVAGD
+187 ADGTVSVASD
-197 ATYTSVLTF
+197 ATYTYELTF

-211 GQYEVIVIPDEGR
+211 GQYEVIVIPDDGR

-233 KEGNTYRCPIGS
+233 TEGNTYRCPVGS

-274 EMGSLNIDDWDE
+274 EMGSLKIDDWDE

-295 PDTDLTTTKTEKELA
+295 PDTELITTTKTEKKLA
-310 TERQLAA
+310 TAQQLTA
-317 NGSVDIQPVSGMT
+317 NGSLQIPASSMT
-330 LVATDVYCIEYSRID
+330 LVATDVYCIEYSRTE

-364 KEFSLPAGVT
+364 KVFSLPADVT
-374 EGKIVFAVGAF
+374 KGKIVFAVEAF

-409 EGGDTETPSEPG
+409 EGGDTETPSEPS
-421 EIEVWNGSITLEGWE
+421 EIEIWTGPHDLGDWNGTPV
-436 TGQSINYPS
+436 QYPS
-445 DIFSQTTVDC
+445 NILAQTTVGSI
-455 TLRFYYSEKQEGAQ
+455 LRFYYSEKQEGAQ
-469 INFAGSETKDATDDL
+469 IQFADGNETIDVTDNL
-484 GYVDI
+484 GHVDI
-489 PVTETM
+489 LVTETRM
-495 INKLMG
+495 DSLQEG
-501 NEWPFLN
+501 WPYLN
-508 GQNITITKIVL
+508 GKNMTVTKIVL
-519 IQPAGM
+519 IQPAEV

>member
-1 MKKTL
+1 
-6 LFGFALG
+6 
-13 MILSGCNKD
+13 
-22 EDLNNAGTNGVS
+22 
-34 FTSYMIGSRATD
+34 
-46 TAWEPNDEIGV
+46 
-57 YMQNAGSEGYANVNV
+57 
-72 KYANSE
+72 
-78 ADCNK
+78 
-83 FTSTS
+83 
-88 PITYPEGGTG
+88 
-98 TVNFMAVY
+98 MAVY

-137 SIASGVTNVNLTF
+137 SIASGVTNVDLTF

-161 KDEQNNTVTGA
+161 RDDQNNAVTGA
-172 TVSID
+172 TVRID
-177 NQCVNGVLNV
+177 NQCVNGALNV

-233 KEGNTYRCPIGS
+233 TEGNTYRCPIGS

-274 EMGSLNIDDWDE
+274 GMGSLNIDDWND

-295 PDTDLTTTKTEKELA
+295 PDTELTTTKTEKELA
-310 TERQLAA
+310 TTQQLTA

-330 LVATDVYCIEYSRID
+330 LVATDVYCIEYSRTE

-364 KEFSLPAGVT
+364 KEFSLPLGVT

-385 TGGVTLSSDVDLTL
+385 TGGVTLSSNVDLTL

-409 EGGDTETPSEPG
+409 EGGDTETPSEPS
-421 EIEVWNGSITLEGWE
+421 EIEVWTGTLVFGDWEKGESIHYT
-436 TGQSINYPS
+436 S
-445 DIFSQTTVDC
+445 DILSNTALGC
-455 TLRFYYSEKQEGAQ
+455 KLRFYYSDMQEGAQ
-469 INFAGSETKDATDDL
+469 VKFLEKVMDVADDGL
-484 GYVDI
+484 GYADM
-489 PVTETM
+489 PVTQEM
-495 INKLMG
+495 ITTLIG
-501 NEWPFLN
+501 NEWPYLN
-508 GQNITITKIVL
+508 GKNMTVTKIVL
-519 IQPAGM
+519 IQPAEV

>member
-22 EDLNNAGTNGVS
+22 EELNNAGTNGVS

-57 YMQNAGSEGYANVNV
+57 YMQNAGSEGYENVNV
-72 KYANSE
+72 KYANSKD
-78 ADCNK
+78 DCNK

-98 TVNFMAVY
+98 TVRFMAVY
-106 PYNGDIAD
+106 PYNENIAD

-137 SIASGVTNVNLTF
+137 SITSGVTNVNLTF

-161 KDEQNNTVTGA
+161 KDEQNKAVTGA
-172 TVSID
+172 TVRID

-197 ATYTSVLTF
+197 ATYTSELTF
-206 AEGEN
+206 AGGGN

-233 KEGNTYRCPIGS
+233 TEGKTYRCPVGS

-268 ETIINL
+268 ETIIDL
-274 EMGSLNIDDWDE
+274 KMGSLNIDDWND

-295 PDTDLTTTKTEKELA
+295 PDTELTTTKTEKELVTA
-310 TERQLAA
+310 QPLTA
-317 NGSVDIQPVSGMT
+317 NGSLQIPASSMT
-330 LVATDVYCIEYSRID
+330 LAATDVYCIEYSRTD

-364 KEFSLPAGVT
+364 KEFSLPADVT

-385 TGGVTLSSDVDLTL
+385 TGGVTLSSNVDLTL

-409 EGGDTETPSEPG
+409 EGGDIETPSVPG
-421 EIEVWNGSITLEGWE
+421 AIEVWTGTQALVDWNTGISIPYTVDML
-436 TGQSINYPS
+436 
-445 DIFSQTTVDC
+445 SQTTVGSI
-455 TLRFYYSEKQEGAQ
+455 LRFYYSEKQEGAQ
-469 INFAGSETKDATDDL
+469 IQFADENETINVTDDEH
-484 GYVDI
+484 VDI
-489 PVTETM
+489 PVTEARM
-495 INKLMG
+495 SSLQKG
-501 NEWPFLN
+501 WPYLN

>member
-57 YMQNAGSEGYANVNV
+57 YMQNAGTEGYANVNV

-78 ADCNK
+78 SDCNK

-137 SIASGVTNVNLTF
+137 SIASGVTNVDLTF

-161 KDEQNNTVTGA
+161 KDEQNNAVTGA

-177 NQCVNGVLNV
+177 NQCVSGALNV
-187 ADGTVSVAGD
+187 ADGTVSVASD
-197 ATYTSVLTF
+197 ATYTSVLAF

-233 KEGNTYRCPIGS
+233 TEGKTYRCPVGS

-274 EMGSLNIDDWDE
+274 EMGSLNIDNWDE

-310 TERQLAA
+310 TAQQLTA
-317 NGSVDIQPVSGMT
+317 NGSLQIPASSMT
-330 LVATDVYCIEYSRID
+330 LAATDVYCIEYSRTD

-385 TGGVTLSSDVDLTL
+385 TGGVTLSSNVNLTL
-399 DVSVYSENES
+399 DVSVYSKNES
-409 EGGDTETPSEPG
+409 EGGDTETPSVPG
-421 EIEVWNGSITLEGWE
+421 EIEVWNGTHDLGNWNGTSV
-436 TGQSINYPS
+436 QYPS
-445 DIFSQTTVDC
+445 NILAQTTVGSI
-455 TLRFYYSEKQEGAQ
+455 LRFYYSEKQEGAQ
-469 INFAGSETKDATDDL
+469 IQFADGSETIDVTDNL
-484 GYVDI
+484 GHVDI
-489 PVTETM
+489 LVTETRM
-495 INKLMG
+495 NSLQG
-501 NEWPFLN
+501 GWPYLN

>member
-6 LFGFALG
+6 LFSFALG
-13 MILSGCNKD
+13 LILSGCNKD
-22 EDLNNAGTNGVS
+22 ENLNDVGANGVS

-57 YMQNAGSEGYANVNV
+57 YMQNAGMDGYANVNV

-78 ADCNK
+78 ADNNK
-83 FTSTS
+83 FTSAS
-88 PITYPEGGTG
+88 PIIYSGGTG

-106 PYNGDIAD
+106 PYNENITD
-114 GNYTFTLA
+114 GSYTFTLA

-137 SIASGVTNVNLTF
+137 SIASGVTNVDLTF

-161 KDEQNNTVTGA
+161 RDDQNNAVTGA
-172 TVSID
+172 TVRID

-187 ADGTVSVAGD
+187 ADGMVSVAAD
-197 ATYTSVLTF
+197 ATYTSELTF

-211 GQYEVIVIPDEGR
+211 GQYEVIVIPDEGH

-233 KEGNTYRCPIGS
+233 SEGNIYRCPVGN

-257 VSLQAPASSGG
+257 VSLQAPASSGE
-268 ETIINL
+268 ETVINL

-295 PDTDLTTTKTEKELA
+295 PDTELTTAKTKKELA
-310 TERQLAA
+310 TEQQLTA
-317 NGSVDIQPVSGMT
+317 NEAVDIQPVSGMT
-330 LVATDVYCIEYSRID
+330 LAATDVYCIEYSRTD

-356 LTQRSTDT
+356 LMQRSADT

-374 EGKIVFAVGAF
+374 EGKVVFAVGSF
-385 TGGVTLSSDVDLTL
+385 TRGITLSSSVDLTL
-399 DVSVYSENES
+399 NVVSVYSENES
-409 EGGDTETPSEPG
+409 EGGDTETPSVPG
-421 EIEVWNGSITLEGWE
+421 EIELWNGTHDLGNWNGTSV
-436 TGQSINYPS
+436 QYPS
-445 DIFSQTTVDC
+445 NILAQTTVGSI
-455 TLRFYYSEKQEGAQ
+455 LRFYYSEKQEGAQ
-469 INFAGSETKDATDDL
+469 IQFADSSETIDVTDNL

-489 PVTETM
+489 LVTETRM
-495 INKLMG
+495 NSLQG
-501 NEWPFLN
+501 GWPYLN
-508 GQNITITKIVL
+508 GQNMIITKIVL
-519 IQPAGM
+519 ILPAEV

>member
-1 MKKTL
+1 MKRTL

-22 EDLNNAGTNGVS
+22 EELNNAGTNGVS
-34 FTSYMIGSRATD
+34 FTSYMIGSLATD

-78 ADCNK
+78 SDCNK

-137 SIASGVTNVNLTF
+137 SIASVVTNVDLTF

-161 KDEQNNTVTGA
+161 KDEQNNAVTGA

-177 NQCVNGVLNV
+177 NQCVNGALNV
-187 ADGTVSVAGD
+187 ADGTVSVASD
-197 ATYTSVLTF
+197 ATYTSELTF

-211 GQYEVIVIPDEGR
+211 GHYEVIVIPDDGR

-233 KEGNTYRCPIGS
+233 TEGNTYRCPIGS

-257 VSLQAPASSGG
+257 VSLQAPASPGG

-274 EMGSLNIDDWDE
+274 EMRSLNIDDWND

-295 PDTDLTTTKTEKELA
+295 PNTDLTTTKTEKELA
-310 TERQLAA
+310 TAQQLTA
-317 NGSVDIQPVSGMT
+317 NGALQIPASSMT
-330 LVATDVYCIEYSRID
+330 LAATDVYCIEYSRTD

-364 KEFSLPAGVT
+364 KVFSLPAGVT

-385 TGGVTLSSDVDLTL
+385 TGGATLSSNVDLTL

-409 EGGDTETPSEPG
+409 EGGDTETPSEPS
-421 EIEVWNGSITLEGWE
+421 EIEIWTGTQALVDWNGTPV
-436 TGQSINYPS
+436 QYPS
-445 DIFSQTTVDC
+445 NILAQTTVGSI
-455 TLRFYYSEKQEGAQ
+455 LRFYYSEKQEGAQ

-495 INKLMG
+495 INSLQG
-501 NEWPFLN
+501 GWPYLN
-508 GQNITITKIVL
+508 GQNITVTKIVL

>member
-13 MILSGCNKD
+13 LILSGCNKD

-78 ADCNK
+78 TDNDK
-83 FTSTS
+83 FTSES
-88 PITYPEGGTG
+88 PIIYSGGTG

-106 PYNGDIAD
+106 PYNENITD
-114 GNYTFTLA
+114 GSYTFTLA

-137 SIASGVTNVNLTF
+137 SIASGVTNVDLTF

-161 KDEQNNTVTGA
+161 KDEQNKAVTGA

-177 NQCVNGVLNV
+177 NQCVNGALNV
-187 ADGTVSVAGD
+187 ADGTVSVASN

-233 KEGNTYRCPIGS
+233 TEGKTYRCPVGS

-268 ETIINL
+268 ETNINL
-274 EMGSLNIDDWDE
+274 EMGSLKIDDWND

-295 PDTDLTTTKTEKELA
+295 PDTELTTTKTKKELG
-310 TERQLAA
+310 TTQQLTA

-330 LVATDVYCIEYSRID
+330 LVATDVYCIEYSRTD

-364 KEFSLPAGVT
+364 KVFSLPADVT
-374 EGKIVFAVGAF
+374 KGKIVFAVGTF

-409 EGGDTETPSEPG
+409 EGGDTETPSEPS
-421 EIEVWNGSITLEGWE
+421 EIEIWTGPHDLVNWNGTSVQYRSNILA
-436 TGQSINYPS
+436 
-445 DIFSQTTVDC
+445 QTTVGSI
-455 TLRFYYSEKQEGAQ
+455 LRFYYSEKQEGAQ
-469 INFAGSETKDATDDL
+469 IQFAGETIDVTDDL
-484 GYVDI
+484 EYVDM
-489 PVTETM
+489 PVTQEM
-495 INKLMG
+495 ITTLTDD
-501 NEWPFLN
+501 EWTFLN
-508 GQNITITKIVL
+508 GQNITVTRIVLL
-519 IQPAGM
+519 IQPAEV

>member
-78 ADCNK
+78 SDCNK

-98 TVNFMAVY
+98 TVSFMAVY

-114 GNYTFTLA
+114 GNYMFTLA

-137 SIASGVTNVNLTF
+137 SIDSGVTNVDLTF

-161 KDEQNNTVTGA
+161 KDEQNKAVTGA

-177 NQCVNGVLNV
+177 NQCVSGALNV

-233 KEGNTYRCPIGS
+233 TEGNTYRCPVGS

-274 EMGSLNIDDWDE
+274 EMVSLNIDNWDE

-310 TERQLAA
+310 TAQQLTA
-317 NGSVDIQPVSGMT
+317 NGSLQIPASSMT
-330 LVATDVYCIEYSRID
+330 LAATDVYCIEYSRAD

-364 KEFSLPAGVT
+364 KEFSLPLGVP

-385 TGGVTLSSDVDLTL
+385 TGGVTLSSNVDLTL

-409 EGGDTETPSEPG
+409 EGGDTEIPSEPS
-421 EIEVWNGSITLEGWE
+421 EIEVWNGTHDLGNWNGTSV
-436 TGQSINYPS
+436 QYPS
-445 DIFSQTTVDC
+445 NILAQTTVGSI
-455 TLRFYYSEKQEGAQ
+455 LRFYYSEKQEGAQ
-469 INFAGSETKDATDDL
+469 IQFAGSETINVTDNL
-484 GYVDI
+484 GYVDM

-495 INKLMG
+495 INNLMRD
-501 NEWPFLN
+501 EWTYLN

>member
-1 MKKTL
+1 MKRTL

-22 EDLNNAGTNGVS
+22 EELNNAGTNGVS

-98 TVNFMAVY
+98 TVSFMAVY
-106 PYNGDIAD
+106 PYNGNITD

-122 DGDLSKNDIMYASAP
+122 DGDLSENDIMYASAP
-137 SIASGVTNVNLTF
+137 SITSGVTNVNLTF

-161 KDEQNNTVTGA
+161 KDEQNNAVTGA
-172 TVSID
+172 TVRID
-177 NQCVNGVLNV
+177 NQCVSGVLNV
-187 ADGTVSVAGD
+187 ADGTVSVASD
-197 ATYTSVLTF
+197 ATYTSVLAF

-233 KEGNTYRCPIGS
+233 TEGNTYRCPVGS

-274 EMGSLNIDDWDE
+274 EMGSLNIDDWND

-295 PDTDLTTTKTEKELA
+295 PDTDLTTTKTEKELVTA
-310 TERQLAA
+310 QQLAA
-317 NGSVDIQPVSGMT
+317 NGSLQIPASSMT
-330 LVATDVYCIEYSRID
+330 LAATDVYCIEYSRTD

-364 KEFSLPAGVT
+364 KEFSLPLGVP

-385 TGGVTLSSDVDLTL
+385 TGGVTLSSNVDLTL

-409 EGGDTETPSEPG
+409 EGGDTEIPSEPS
-421 EIEVWNGSITLEGWE
+421 EIEVWNGTHDLGNWNGTSV
-436 TGQSINYPS
+436 QYPS
-445 DIFSQTTVDC
+445 NILAQTTVGSI
-455 TLRFYYSEKQEGAQ
+455 LRFYYSEKQEGAQ
-469 INFAGSETKDATDDL
+469 IQFANSKTIDVTDNL
-484 GYVDI
+484 GYVDM

-495 INKLMG
+495 INNLMED
-501 NEWPFLN
+501 EWTYLN
-508 GQNITITKIVL
+508 GKNMTVTKIVL

>member
-1 MKKTL
+1 MKRTL

-22 EDLNNAGTNGVS
+22 EELNNAGTNGVS

-72 KYANSE
+72 KYANSKD
-78 ADCNK
+78 DCNK

-98 TVNFMAVY
+98 TVRFMAVY
-106 PYNGDIAD
+106 PYNGNIAD

-122 DGDLSKNDIMYASAP
+122 DADLSKNDIMYASAP
-137 SIASGVTNVNLTF
+137 SITSGVTNVNLTF

-161 KDEQNNTVTGA
+161 KDEQNNAVTGA

-177 NQCVNGVLNV
+177 NQCVSGALNV
-187 ADGTVSVAGD
+187 ADGTVSVASD
-197 ATYTSVLTF
+197 ATYTSKLTF

-233 KEGNTYRCPIGS
+233 TEGKTYRCPVGS

-268 ETIINL
+268 ETIIDL
-274 EMGSLNIDDWDE
+274 EMGSLNIDDWND

-295 PDTDLTTTKTEKELA
+295 PNTELTTTKTEKELVTA
-310 TERQLAA
+310 QKLTA
-317 NGSVDIQPVSGMT
+317 NGSLQIPASSMT
-330 LVATDVYCIEYSRID
+330 LAATDVYCIEYSRTD

-364 KEFSLPAGVT
+364 KVFSLPADVT

-385 TGGVTLSSDVDLTL
+385 TGGVTLSSNVDLTL

-409 EGGDTETPSEPG
+409 EGGDTETPSVPG
-421 EIEVWNGSITLEGWE
+421 EIEIWTGTQALVGWE
-436 TGQSINYPS
+436 TGKSIPYTVDMLS
-445 DIFSQTTVDC
+445 RTTVGSI
-455 TLRFYYSEKQEGAQ
+455 LRFYYSEKQEGAQ
-469 INFAGSETKDATDDL
+469 IQFADDRETINVTDDEH
-484 GYVDI
+484 VDI
-489 PVTETM
+489 PVTETRM
-495 INKLMG
+495 NSLQG
-501 NEWPFLN
+501 GWPYLN

>member
-13 MILSGCNKD
+13 LILSGCNKD

-122 DGDLSKNDIMYASAP
+122 DGDLSENDIMYASAP

-161 KDEQNNTVTGA
+161 KDEQNNAVTGA

-177 NQCVNGVLNV
+177 NQCVSGALNV
-187 ADGTVSVAGD
+187 ADGTVSVASD
-197 ATYTSVLTF
+197 ATYTSVLAF

-233 KEGNTYRCPIGS
+233 TEGKTYRCPVGS

-274 EMGSLNIDDWDE
+274 EMGSLNIDNWDE

-310 TERQLAA
+310 TAQQLTA
-317 NGSVDIQPVSGMT
+317 NGSLQIPASSMT
-330 LVATDVYCIEYSRID
+330 LAATDVYCIEYSRTD

-385 TGGVTLSSDVDLTL
+385 TGGVTLSSNVNLTL
-399 DVSVYSENES
+399 DVSVYSKNES
-409 EGGDTETPSEPG
+409 EGGDTETPSVPG
-421 EIEVWNGSITLEGWE
+421 EIEVWNGTHDLGNWNGTSV
-436 TGQSINYPS
+436 QYPS
-445 DIFSQTTVDC
+445 NILAQTTVGSI
-455 TLRFYYSEKQEGAQ
+455 LRFYYSEKQEGAQ
-469 INFAGSETKDATDDL
+469 IQFADGSETIDVTDNL
-484 GYVDI
+484 GHVDI
-489 PVTETM
+489 LVTETRM
-495 INKLMG
+495 NSLQG
-501 NEWPFLN
+501 GWPYLN

>member
-122 DGDLSKNDIMYASAP
+122 DGDLSENDIMYASAP

-161 KDEQNNTVTGA
+161 KDEQNNAVTGA
-172 TVSID
+172 TVNID

-233 KEGNTYRCPIGS
+233 TEGNTYRCPVGS

-274 EMGSLNIDDWDE
+274 EMGSLNIDNWDE

-295 PDTDLTTTKTEKELA
+295 PNTDLTTTKTEKELA
-310 TERQLAA
+310 TAQQLTA
-317 NGSVDIQPVSGMT
+317 NGSLQIPASSMT
-330 LVATDVYCIEYSRID
+330 LAATDVYCIEYSRTD

-364 KEFSLPAGVT
+364 KEFSLPLGVP

-385 TGGVTLSSDVDLTL
+385 TGGVTLSSNVDLTL

-409 EGGDTETPSEPG
+409 EGGDTETPSEPS
-421 EIEVWNGSITLEGWE
+421 EIEIWTGTQALVGWG
-436 TGQSINYPS
+436 TGINIPYTV
-445 DIFSQTTVDC
+445 DMLSQTTVGC
-455 TLRFYYSEKQEGAQ
+455 TLRFYYSERQDGAQ
-469 INFAGSETKDATDDL
+469 IQFANSKTIDVTDNL
-484 GYVDI
+484 GYVDM

-495 INKLMG
+495 ISNLTG
-501 NEWPFLN
+501 NGWLN
-508 GQNITITKIVL
+508 GQNITVTKIVL